1 MQKLWAYGQQPA
13 MYVILVCAIGSLFV
27 LASISGAGSDNSQTT
42 SVKGSAPS
50 IAATPDRSK
59 FMGARACLDC
69 HRSEYVAWL
78 GTEHYKNPINRYEIS
93 EVSVAKKYLDQGGKL
108 NRCYSCHSAPAEQNF
123 GRVAVESGTSCE
135 SCHGAAG
142 GNSGW
147 LNRHA
152 VYGTNVTTL
161 KQETPEHY
169 RQRIAFCD
177 QAGMIRPGHQ
187 YEVAKNCFRC
197 HMIGD
202 PTLVSDEVG
211 HPVIHEKF
219 SLIPYLNS
227 EVQHNFHLN
236 QKANAEAPTLD
247 TLRRGLSS
255 LERKRVYLV
264 LGQLAKIE
272 VALRYLVDFP
282 SDEALEE
289 RYAGKLIDAFE
300 EGADEIDYYT
310 ELLLEP
316 DDDDVPALEEE
327 QIESLLTVIELFE
340 DFDDLD
346 KQTRDAAR
354 ETANQIAKIA
364 EEFLKTFGDGKQL
377 AALDVVLEELDDPP
391 SQPLKP

>member
-1 MQKLWAYGQQPA
+1 
-13 MYVILVCAIGSLFV
+13 
-27 LASISGAGSDNSQTT
+27 
-42 SVKGSAPS
+42 
-50 IAATPDRSK
+50 
-59 FMGARACLDC
+59 
-69 HRSEYVAWL
+69 
-78 GTEHYKNPINRYEIS
+78 
-93 EVSVAKKYLDQGGKL
+93 
-108 NRCYSCHSAPAEQNF
+108 
-123 GRVAVESGTSCE
+123 
-135 SCHGAAG
+135 
-142 GNSGW
+142 
-147 LNRHA
+147 
-152 VYGTNVTTL
+152 
-161 KQETPEHY
+161 
-169 RQRIAFCD
+169 
-177 QAGMIRPGHQ
+177 
-187 YEVAKNCFRC
+187 
-197 HMIGD
+197 
-202 PTLVSDEVG
+202 
-211 HPVIHEKF
+211 
-219 SLIPYLNS
+219 
-227 EVQHNFHLN
+227 
-236 QKANAEAPTLD
+236 
-247 TLRRGLSS
+247 
-255 LERKRVYLV
+255 
-264 LGQLAKIE
+264 LAKIE